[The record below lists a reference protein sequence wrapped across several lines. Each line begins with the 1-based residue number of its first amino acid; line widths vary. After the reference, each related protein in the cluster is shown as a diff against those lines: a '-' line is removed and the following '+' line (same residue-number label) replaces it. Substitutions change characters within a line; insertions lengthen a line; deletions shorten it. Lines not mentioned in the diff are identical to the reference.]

1 MRYESGFPIAAFD
14 SGSGSRRLRISVV
27 DFHPPGGYISGMFE
41 RHVSSRLLAALADSP
56 VVLLH
61 GARQTGKS
69 TLVQHITSS
78 EHPARYFT
86 FDDISV
92 LSAATADPAGFLAG
106 TEGPI
111 ALDEVQRAPELLLA
125 IKADVDRN
133 RQPGRFLL
141 TGSANVLMLPKLS
154 ESLAGRMEILRLWPL
169 SQGEMASH
177 REGFV
182 DLLFNG
188 GIGRFNSGAAGNSD
202 LIERILR
209 GGYPEPHSRTTWSRR
224 RAWFNS
230 YVLTILQRD
239 VRDLSHIEG
248 LGTMPRLL
256 TLLASRV
263 GTLLNHAEVS
273 RSLGMPQST
282 LKRYMTLLETTF
294 LVQLLPAWSGN
305 LGKRLVKSPKVYLN
319 DTGLVAA
326 TLGQAD
332 EKALRD
338 SHLLGPLLENFVV
351 AELFKQTTWSKTDPG
366 LFHFRTLTGQEVD
379 VVMESPSG
387 DLAGIEIKAG
397 STVNAADFK
406 GLRVL
411 AEETGKRF
419 RHGVVLYQGRETVPF
434 GKNLHAVPLEA
445 LWRA

>member
-1 MRYESGFPIAAFD
+1 V
-14 SGSGSRRLRISVV
+14 LV
-27 DFHPPGGYISGMFE
+27 DFHPRGGYIYGMIK
-41 RHVSSRLLAALADSP
+41 RHISPRLLAALADSP

-69 TLVQHITSS
+69 TLVQHVSS
-78 EHPARYFT
+78 SDRPARYLT
-86 FDDISV
+86 LDDVSV
-92 LSAATADPAGFLAG
+92 LSAATADPVGFLAG
-106 TEGPI
+106 TEGPF
-111 ALDEVQRAPELLLA
+111 ALDEIQRAPELFLA

-154 ESLAGRMEILRLWPL
+154 ESLAGRMEILPLWPL
-169 SQGEMASH
+169 SQGEIAGH

-182 DLLFNG
+182 DLLFG
-188 GIGRFNSGAAGNSD
+188 GDPGKFQSD
-202 LIERILR
+202 DAHGHSDMVERILR
-209 GGYPEPHSRTTWSRR
+209 GGYPEAHGRATWSRR

-230 YVLTILQRD
+230 YVMTILQRD

-248 LGTMPRLL
+248 LGMLPRLL
-256 TLLASRV
+256 SLLASRA
-263 GTLLNHAEVS
+263 GTLLNHAEIS

-282 LKRYMTLLETTF
+282 LKRYMALLETTF
-294 LVQLLPAWSGN
+294 LVQLLPAWSAN
-305 LGKRLVKSPKVYLN
+305 LGKRLVKSPKIYLN
-319 DTGLVAA
+319 DTGLAA
-326 TLGQAD
+326 AIMGQGD

-351 AELFKQTTWSKTDPG
+351 TELFKQVTWSKTEPN

-379 VVMESPSG
+379 VVLESPSG
-387 DLAGIEIKAG
+387 ELVGIEVKA
-397 STVNAADFK
+397 SASVNATDFRW
-406 GLRVL
+406 LRVL

-419 RHGVVLYQGRETVPF
+419 RCGVVLYQGRETVPF
-434 GKNLHAVPLEA
+434 GKNLHAVPIEA